1 MILISVVPL
10 SVAFKSYVWERHRD
24 LIGDGNILYD
34 LFLID
39 EFMIL
44 GEEQYPDAIRSGFT
58 VPTLKSKT
66 YVVKKG
72 DSLYSIAKKNKISV
86 DAILSINNMKDASIL
101 RIGTVLDIPNMN
113 GIYYTVRKGD
123 SLSSITTRYK
133 VDMNK
138 LVDVNELESSVIKVG
153 QRLFIPG
160 ASLTEWERA
169 EALGTLF
176 KFPVNGRL
184 TSKMGF
190 RIDPF
195 TKRRAYHA
203 GIDMANSI
211 GTPVTASQSG
221 KVIFSGYRGNYG
233 KTVVVSHQQGYTTLY
248 GHLDKIMVKK
258 GQTVRQGQQIA
269 TLGNTGRST
278 GPHLHFEIRRYRRN
292 IDPLKLL
299 HR

>member
-1 MILISVVPL
+1 MILISAVPL
-10 SVAFKSYVWERHRD
+10 SVAFKSYVWERHRT
-24 LIGDGNILYD
+24 LIGEDNILYD

-39 EFMIL
+39 EFKIL
-44 GEEQYPDAIRSGFT
+44 GEEQYPDAIRNGFT
-58 VPTLKSKT
+58 VPTLTEKS

-72 DSLYSIAKKNKISV
+72 DSLYSIAKKHKISV
-86 DAILSINNMKDASIL
+86 DTILSMNNMKDASIL
-101 RIGTVLDIPNMN
+101 RIGTVLDLPNMS
-113 GIYYTVRKGD
+113 GINYTVRRGD
-123 SLSSITTRYK
+123 SLSSITARYK

-138 LVDVNELESSVIKVG
+138 LVDVNELDSSVIQVG
-153 QRLFIPG
+153 QKLFIPG

-184 TSKMGF
+184 TSRMGF
-190 RIDPF
+190 RTDPF
-195 TKRRAYHA
+195 TLRRAYHA
-203 GIDMANSI
+203 GIDLANRI

-221 KVIFSGYRGNYG
+221 KVIFSGYKGNYG
-233 KTVVVSHQQGYTTLY
+233 KTVIISHQQGYSTVY
-248 GHLDKIMVKK
+248 GHLDKILVRK
-258 GQTVRQGQQIA
+258 GQSVRQGQQIA
-269 TLGNTGRST
+269 TVGNTGRST